1 MPSIIFFFIQ
11 FFLIIFAI
19 FTHRVYPSQYEE
31 REQDENF
38 KWSETPSRPQNN
50 LINRRDSS
58 EEINSK
64 ESNNYQINK
73 SEINKRNGPIYSS
86 VEFLF
91 PLQEENER
99 NKGIIKIW
107 NNTTRQTNKN
117 NFQVSTVPLMRL
129 TKDILAPG
137 RYDVRVRPVNN
148 HSKPL
153 KIYISMSLYQII
165 DVNEPAQNI
174 KMNVWMIQK
183 WKDEML
189 HWDPREYDMINS
201 TILPHEV
208 LWIPDTYLYNSV
220 VMNAEETERYMNIR
234 ADSLFWERERG
245 SNMSFLY
252 PAIYTVT
259 CRLNIRYF
267 PYDQQNCTLTI
278 SSWTNSKSALD
289 YYADPEVNL
298 ASFISNEEWDV
309 MSFRIFRHEYKYAC
323 CPEPWVILEA
333 SIVIRRKP
341 LYYVIN
347 LILPTSI
354 ITLVAITGFFTPAS
368 TADDRTEKINLG
380 ITTLL
385 AMSIL
390 MLMVSD
396 QMPTTSEFVPLIAW
410 FYLSIIIIISI
421 GTFLTS
427 VILSIQGR
435 RQYGQL
441 PSLWIRHLFFVRISK
456 LLWLAVP
463 PPLLTLWEEMNDHP
477 LTARR
482 RASSE
487 RFEKSENRRLSKSLR
502 NSLKQSIKESNRSKA
517 PSLAFEGSFVVPP
530 SPNNL
535 NGIDHQHKK
544 VSPINSTNTIGRA
557 KKNWL
562 RVSSIISRKSDQSDR
577 TVPSIRSQQQTDF
590 NLNIIS
596 SRRSSEAVTN
606 WENAID
612 GLGVVSPRQRE
623 LPGDASRP
631 PTAGG
636 NKPKK
641 WKKRASVAA
650 EVNAM
655 KVKRQ
660 CSLEWE
666 FLATILDRLF
676 LLVFAFTTVIVTLGM
691 MVTGKVAQW
700 QYEQAAREIG

>member
-11 FFLIIFAI
+11 FFLIIFVI
-19 FTHRVYPSQYEE
+19 FTSRVNSSQYEE
-31 REQDENF
+31 IENDGNF
-38 KWSETPSRPQNN
+38 KWTQQPQSKPQ
-50 LINRRDSS
+50 LITNRKDSS
-58 EEINSK
+58 EINSN
-64 ESNNYQINK
+64 EAISSSSSNEYQINK
-73 SEINKRNGPIYSS
+73 SAINKRKNKNRPQIYSS

-91 PLQEENER
+91 PLQEEENNKNKINGRHEGKFKIR
-99 NKGIIKIW
+99 NDS
-107 NNTTRQTNKN
+107 RQSYN

-189 HWDPREYDMINS
+189 HWDPRDYDMINS

-410 FYLSIIIIISI
+410 FYLSIIVIISI

-441 PSLWIRHLFFVRISK
+441 PSLWIRHLFFVK
-456 LLWLAVP
+456 LAKFLLLAVP

-482 RASSE
+482 RASIE
-487 RFEKSENRRLSKSLR
+487 RFEKIENRRLSRSLR
-502 NSLKQSIKESNRSKA
+502 SSLKQSIREGNRSKV
-517 PSLAFEGSFVVPP
+517 PSFALEGSFVVPP

-535 NGIDHQHKK
+535 NGIDHQHQK

-562 RVSSIISRKSDQSDR
+562 RVSSIISRKSDQSDK
-577 TVPSIRSQQQTDF
+577 TTQPSIRSQQQTDL

-606 WENAID
+606 WKMQLMDLELLVPDKENYLEMQVALLQMEVI
-612 GLGVVSPRQRE
+612 
-623 LPGDASRP
+623 
-631 PTAGG
+631 
-636 NKPKK
+636 NPKK
-641 WKKRASVAA
+641 ERN
-650 EVNAM
+650 E
-655 KVKRQ
+655 
-660 CSLEWE
+660 
-666 FLATILDRLF
+666 
-676 LLVFAFTTVIVTLGM
+676 LL
-691 MVTGKVAQW
+691 
-700 QYEQAAREIG
+700 